1 MAVDLEGARV
11 DELADGLEGV
21 RVALDHL
28 LGDGFGAPVVAV
40 DAHRGQNG
48 HANDLR
54 EESR

>member
-1 MAVDLEGARV
+1 MAVDLEGTRINQ
-11 DELADGLEGV
+11 LADGFDGV

-28 LGDGFGAPVVAV
+28 LGDGFGAPIVAI